1 MNTANCKYGAAH
13 RSGCSM
19 DTSPP
24 AWELQSYGRRDGV
37 YKCQHPLRQQVNSI
51 PFAYVNA
58 RFHLETERP
67 PIG

>member
-1 MNTANCKYGAAH
+1 MNTANCKYGAAD

-24 AWELQSYGRRDGV
+24 IWELQSYWRRDGV
-37 YKCQHPLRQQVNSI
+37 YKCQHPLDEQVSSI
-51 PFAYVNA
+51 AFAYVNA
-58 RFHLETERP
+58 RFHLEAERP